1 MPVRSRVVDRVRV
14 DDSTPTPSAVPTLLG
29 APPPSVTAAA
39 IYKPPTF
46 LPGGNV
52 GAQDFTPGAVPT
64 VQGGDS
70 SATITPSPVP
80 TTPALPLYV
89 PAGDVT
95 LFGTYY
101 APLHAGSPA
110 VLLLPEINETRSQWD
125 DLASHLQ
132 AAGYGVL
139 SVDLR
144 GYGDTGNTPDWTKA
158 PADSVAALAYLQSL
172 PGSRGAALTVISSGI
187 GANLALGACAINVA
201 CKNAVLISPRAN
213 DQGVSANAAI
223 KPFGSRGLLIITSAK
238 DDPSA
243 VDSGALNSAAQG
255 SHQIQRYPGKADGL
269 ALLSAHSELDKL
281 ITDWLGTKR

>member
-1 MPVRSRVVDRVRV
+1 MTACGV

-110 VLLLPEINETRSQWD
+110 VLLLPGINETRSQWD

-144 GYGDTGNTPDWTKA
+144 GYGDTGNTPDRTKA
-158 PADSVAALAYLQSL
+158 PADFS
-172 PGSRGAALTVISSGI
+172 GGA
-187 GANLALGACAINVA
+187 
-201 CKNAVLISPRAN
+201 
-213 DQGVSANAAI
+213 GVSAIAAGQ
-223 KPFGSRGLLIITSAK
+223 PWRGAHRDRLR
-238 DDPSA
+238 DRRE
-243 VDSGALNSAAQG
+243 SGVGRMCDQCRL
-255 SHQIQRYPGKADGL
+255 
-269 ALLSAHSELDKL
+269 
-281 ITDWLGTKR
+281 